1 MNYGPTW
8 PEDRQVAL
16 QRDFNRCIICGHLA
30 TEVHHRVVQGMG
42 GRSNDPDRHTPE
54 KLVSMCSGHH
64 TYVHLQRELAHD
76 LGYFLKPGEVP
87 EKRYVWCPTDF
98 CWYEL
103 MTSGI
108 RLAWPNLRSPEV
120 QIL

>member
-8 PEDRQVAL
+8 VDDRQVAL
-16 QRDFNRCIICGHLA
+16 QRDFNQCIICGHQA

-42 GRSNDPDRHTPE
+42 GRSNDEGRHSPE
-54 KLVSMCSGHH
+54 KLISLCTPHH
-64 TYVHLQRELAHD
+64 TYVHLERELARD
-76 LGYFLKPGEVP
+76 LGYFVWPDRPP
-87 EKRYVWCPTDF
+87 EQQYVWCPVD
-98 CWYEL
+98 CAWYEL